1 MYDFFLKVQEII
13 KKTFRST
20 KEKAHGAEESS
31 PRHNETPKTTPP
43 PPLRKNPVTV
53 KWLRISRM
61 LNNPRRKME
70 RGFSSNWMSVRWL
83 AITPNLA
90 VHTLKASMALPRSPR
105 APKQN
110 DPVLQKTPLCP
121 SPSRDRKHPR
131 VEEKTLCR

>member
-20 KEKAHGAEESS
+20 KEKASGAEEIS
-31 PRHNETPKTTPP
+31 PRHNEAPKTTP

-61 LNNPRRKME
+61 SNNPRRKME

-83 AITPNLA
+83 AITPKLA
-90 VHTLKASMALPRSPR
+90 VHTLKASMSPPLR
-105 APKQN
+105 
-110 DPVLQKTPLCP
+110 KTQ
-121 SPSRDRKHPR
+121 
-131 VEEKTLCR
+131 